1 MDIRA
6 ITDTYYVAPQIDPTD
21 LPDIAAAG
29 IKTIICNRPDE
40 EVPPNLQAAQL
51 EIATHA
57 AGLQFHVLPLTHQ
70 NMTLDVI
77 TRHMELAQ
85 HEGPV
90 LAYCASG
97 TRCTVAWAIGSAMQG
112 LDIDDILASARQGGY
127 ALESMRPTLEGVS
140 KTAGKD

>member
-6 ITDTYYVAPQIDPTD
+6 ITDTYYVAPQIAPSD

-40 EVPPNLQAAQL
+40 EVPQSHCAAEL

-57 AGLQFHVLPLTHQ
+57 AGLTFHILPLTHQ
-70 NMTLDVI
+70 TMTLDVI
-77 TRHMELAQ
+77 AQHMELVKSA
-85 HEGPV
+85 GPV

-97 TRCTVAWAIGSAMQG
+97 TRCTIAWAIGSAAQG
-112 LDIDDILASARQGGY
+112 LDIDDILAAARQGGY
-127 ALESMRPTLEGVS
+127 ALDSMRPTLQSAADAGT
-140 KTAGKD
+140 KT